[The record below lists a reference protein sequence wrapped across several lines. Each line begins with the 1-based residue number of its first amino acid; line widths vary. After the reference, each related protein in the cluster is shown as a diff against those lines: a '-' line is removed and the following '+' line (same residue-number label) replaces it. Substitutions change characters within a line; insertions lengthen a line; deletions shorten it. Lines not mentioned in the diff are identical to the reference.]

1 VKKQIL
7 FVHSAG
13 PQGPQQGSSDLIEYL
28 QGQLGDT
35 YHLISPKMPNP
46 ENPEYARWKA
56 ALTNIF
62 ANLDNEVIL
71 IGHSLGGAV
80 LLKYLSEMDVK
91 PVVASLFLIASPY
104 WGKEEDWQAEEYT
117 LAENFTSNLP
127 NISSIYLYHGTD
139 DQVVPVTHIHH
150 YTNKIP
156 EAITRVLEREDHYF
170 SNGIPDLITDIRV
183 S

>member
-1 VKKQIL
+1 MKKQIL

-28 QGQLGDT
+28 QVQLGDT

-91 PVVASLFLIASPY
+91 PVVSSLFLIASPY
-104 WGKEEDWQAEEYT
+104 WGKEEDWQAEE
-117 LAENFTSNLP
+117 
-127 NISSIYLYHGTD
+127 LYNSKD
-139 DQVVPVTHIHH
+139 DMVVPVTHIHH
-150 YTNKIP
+150 YANEFP
-156 EAITRVLEREDHYF
+156 QAITRVLEREDHYF
-170 SNGIPDLITDIRV
+170 SNGIPDLVTDIRI